1 MSPSLPVEH
10 SSGVAPVQ
18 VKEILIALAAHNFE
32 PFTGLGIPFEHQ
44 DAGAANFPLQKF
56 PGAIQQDDIHFTVED
71 SVQGNR
77 EGQQREGRKT
87 CCFYQNGDVQIAARP
102 GRSFSMR
109 TEDIS
114 GNDGL
119 IPRKES
125 DDVIADFL
133 QTQIHSPAVLS

>member
-1 MSPSLPVEH
+1 M
-10 SSGVAPVQ
+10 
-18 VKEILIALAAHNFE
+18 ALAAHNFE

-44 DAGAANFPLQKF
+44 DAGAANFRFKSSPARFSRTTSTSRSK
-56 PGAIQQDDIHFTVED
+56 TRCKE
-71 SVQGNR
+71 NR

-87 CCFYQNGDVQIAARP
+87 CCFYQNGDVRSLP
-102 GRSFSMR
+102 GQGDPFPYEPKIR
-109 TEDIS
+109 